1 MHYKSAC
8 MWGIHSMV
16 QADDAN
22 PFLLYATELRTAP
35 MPAGGIP
42 MAKSVVTLAHYY
54 TTPEIQQMADKVGD
68 SLELSLFA
76 RDAQAD
82 IIVFAGV
89 RFMAETAKI
98 LNPNATVV
106 LPDRGSTCSL
116 VEQTDVAAL
125 KAWREAHPDH
135 VHVSYINSSAQHKAL
150 SDWIVTSRNVDDII
164 AHLYA
169 EGKKVIFS
177 PDRNMGAYL
186 NFQYGYDMPL
196 WSAVCEVH
204 DKFNQAA
211 LDEAFASVG
220 GLPHALIAH
229 PESPLPVLQQADYV
243 GSTSGM
249 LNWVKQYQGAAHGVI
264 FVATEDGILY
274 NMKLARPELDIRQ
287 APIYAGCQ
295 CNQCPYMKLNTIEA
309 VKRAQQGEG
318 IVIDYLSEADMDAA
332 RLPIERMLA
341 FSSQYYR

>member
-1 MHYKSAC
+1 MTK
-8 MWGIHSMV
+8 
-16 QADDAN
+16 
-22 PFLLYATELRTAP
+22 R
-35 MPAGGIP
+35 
-42 MAKSVVTLAHYY
+42 VVTLAHYY
-54 TTPEIQQMADKVGD
+54 TQPEIQQMADKVGD

-76 RDAQAD
+76 REAEAD

-98 LNPNATVV
+98 LNPATTVI
-106 LPDRGSTCSL
+106 LPDAGSTCSL
-116 VEQTDVAAL
+116 VTQTDVVAL
-125 KAWREAHPDH
+125 KRWRESHPDH

-186 NFQYGYDMPL
+186 NYQYGYDMPL

-204 DKFNQAA
+204 DKFNEAA
-211 LDEAFASVG
+211 LTEAFNAAPG
-220 GLPHALIAH
+220 KKFLIAH
-229 PESPLPVLQQADYV
+229 PESPLPVLQKADYV

-249 LNWVKQYQGAAHGVI
+249 LNWVKAYADDPKAVI

-274 NMKLARPELDIRQ
+274 NMGLARPDLDLRQ

-295 CNQCPYMKLNTIEA
+295 CNSCPYMKMNTIEA
-309 VKRAQQGEG
+309 VRRAQQGEG
-318 IVIDYLSEADMDAA
+318 LEIDYLSEAEMAAA
-332 RLPIERMLA
+332 RLPIERMLE
-341 FSSQYYR
+341 FSQRYYA

>member
-1 MHYKSAC
+1 MS
-8 MWGIHSMV
+8 
-16 QADDAN
+16 
-22 PFLLYATELRTAP
+22 RR
-35 MPAGGIP
+35 
-42 MAKSVVTLAHYY
+42 VVTLAHYY
-54 TTPEIQQMADKVGD
+54 TAPEIQKMADKVGD

-76 RDAQAD
+76 KQSDAEV
-82 IIVFAGV
+82 IVFAGV

-98 LNPNATVV
+98 LNPRAEVI

-116 VEQTDVAAL
+116 VTQTDVNDL
-125 KAWREAHPDH
+125 KKWREEHSDY
-135 VHVSYINSSAQHKAL
+135 VHVSYINSSAEHKAL

-164 AHLYA
+164 AHLYSK
-169 EGKKVIFS
+169 GRKVIFS

-204 DKFNQAA
+204 DKFNEEA
-211 LDEAFASVG
+211 LLTAMQEVDGSVY
-220 GLPHALIAH
+220 LIAH
-229 PESPLPVLQQADYV
+229 PESPLPVLKRANYV

-249 LNWVKQYQGAAHGVI
+249 LKWIIDFSGDSNSTI

-274 NMKLARPELDIRQ
+274 NMGLARPDLKIAQ

-309 VKRAQQGEG
+309 VKRAQSGDG
-318 IVIDYLSEADMDAA
+318 IKIDYLTEAQMNAA
-332 RLPIERMLA
+332 RAPIERMLA
-341 FSSQYYR
+341 FSQGDRSVW

>member
-1 MHYKSAC
+1 MTK
-8 MWGIHSMV
+8 
-16 QADDAN
+16 
-22 PFLLYATELRTAP
+22 R
-35 MPAGGIP
+35 
-42 MAKSVVTLAHYY
+42 VVTLAHYY
-54 TTPEIQQMADKVGD
+54 TQPEIQQMADKVGD

-76 RDAQAD
+76 REAQAD

-98 LNPNATVV
+98 LNPQAEVI
-106 LPDRGSTCSL
+106 LPDAGSTCSL
-116 VEQTDVAAL
+116 VTQTDVSAL
-125 KAWREAHPDH
+125 AAWRARYADH
-135 VHVSYINSSAQHKAL
+135 VHVSYINSSAEHKAL

-177 PDRNMGAYL
+177 PDRNMGGYL

-204 DKFNQAA
+204 DKFNETA
-211 LDEAFASVG
+211 LNEAFEATSG
-220 GLPHALIAH
+220 EKYLIAH
-229 PESPLPVLQQADYV
+229 PESPLPVLKRADYV

-249 LNWVKQYQGAAHGVI
+249 LNWIKQYSADKAAVI

-274 NMKLARPELDIRQ
+274 NMHQARPDLDIRQ

-295 CNQCPYMKLNTIEA
+295 CNSCPYMKMNTIEA
-309 VKRAQQGEG
+309 VKRAQQGLG
-318 IVIDYLSEADMDAA
+318 TKIDYLTQEQMDAA
-332 RLPIERMLA
+332 RVPIERMLE
-341 FSSQYYR
+341 FSQRYYA

>member
-1 MHYKSAC
+1 
-8 MWGIHSMV
+8 
-16 QADDAN
+16 
-22 PFLLYATELRTAP
+22 
-35 MPAGGIP
+35 
-42 MAKSVVTLAHYY
+42 MAKKVVTLAHYY
-54 TTPEIQQMADKVGD
+54 TTPEIQQMADRVGD
-68 SLELSLFA
+68 SLDLSLY
-76 RDAQAD
+76 AQKAEAD

-116 VEQTDVAAL
+116 VEQTDVGAL
-125 KAWREAHPDH
+125 KRWRDSHPDH
-135 VHVSYINSSAQHKAL
+135 VHVSYINSSAEHKAL

-164 AHLYA
+164 AHLYQ

-204 DKFNQAA
+204 DKFNETA
-211 LDEAFASVG
+211 LNEGIAEVG
-220 GLPHALIAH
+220 NRPWYLIAH
-229 PESPLPVLQQADYV
+229 PESPLPVLQRAHYV

-249 LNWVKQYQGAAHGVI
+249 LNWVKGFDKESDAVI

-274 NMKLARPELDIRQ
+274 NMHQARPDVDLRQ
-287 APIYAGCQ
+287 APIYQGCQ

-309 VKRAQQGEG
+309 VKRAQQGQG
-318 IVIDYLSEADMDAA
+318 IVIDYLTPEMMDAA
-332 RLPIERMLA
+332 RLPIQRMLD
-341 FSSQYYR
+341 FSQRYYQ

>member
-1 MHYKSAC
+1 MT
-8 MWGIHSMV
+8 
-16 QADDAN
+16 Q
-22 PFLLYATELRTAP
+22 R
-35 MPAGGIP
+35 
-42 MAKSVVTLAHYY
+42 VVTLAHYY
-54 TTPEIQQMADKVGD
+54 TAPEIQRMADKVGD
-68 SLELSLFA
+68 SLELSLYA

-98 LNPNATVV
+98 LNPNATVI
-106 LPDRGSTCSL
+106 LPDAESTCSL
-116 VEQTDVAAL
+116 VTQTDVTAL
-125 KAWREAHPDH
+125 AAWRQRYADY
-135 VHVSYINSSAQHKAL
+135 VHVSYINSSAEHKAL

-177 PDRNMGAYL
+177 PDRNMGGYM
-186 NFQYGYDMPL
+186 NHQYGYDMPL

-204 DKFNQAA
+204 DKFNEAA
-211 LDEAFASVG
+211 LNEAIAAVSGDAV
-220 GLPHALIAH
+220 LIAH
-229 PESPLPVLQQADYV
+229 PESPLPVLKRADYV

-249 LNWVKQYQGAAHGVI
+249 LNWVKQYQGKTSTTI

-274 NMKLARPELDIRQ
+274 NMHQVRPDLTLVQ

-295 CNQCPYMKLNTIEA
+295 CNSCPYMKLNTVAA
-309 VKRAQQGEG
+309 VQAAQRGEG
-318 IVIDYLSEADMDAA
+318 TPIDYLTAAQMDAA

-341 FSSQYYR
+341 FSEKHYA